1 MNKII
6 LTAIA
11 FLLSSSAALAD
22 SPLRLTPCGYQ
33 QITSIAS
40 AKSLTVPTTCGA
52 TPVTLARI
60 TIEAQAVR
68 YRDDGSAPTATV
80 GMPMAVAASLD
91 YSGALSKIQ
100 FIEQTSG
107 GIVNVSYYH

>member
-1 MNKII
+1 MKK
-6 LTAIA
+6 LLLAAIA
-11 FLLSSSAALAD
+11 VLITSSALAD
-22 SPLRLTPCGYQ
+22 SLVRLTPCGYQ
-33 QITSIAS
+33 QVTSIS
-40 AKSLTVPTTCGA
+40 TAKSLTVPTTCGA

-68 YRDDGSAPTATV
+68 YRDDGTLPTATV

-91 YSGALSKIQ
+91 YTGSLSKIQ
-100 FIEQTSG
+100 FIEQTVG